1 MALLAFLIQGA
12 GDSGEGFL
20 DDSFIS
26 SFLKPVF
33 DYENVLS
40 QVKRSPYHFAT
51 EVVLVA
57 FIIYILL
64 AKRSYD
70 PQKK

>member
-1 MALLAFLIQGA
+1 MVSAFFNSSSGKFFVDVDYFFSLIR
-12 GDSGEGFL
+12 E
-20 DDSFIS
+20 
-26 SFLKPVF
+26 VF
-33 DYENVLS
+33 GYENL
-40 QVKRSPYHFAT
+40 VKQFQKNPYHFAT
-51 EVVLVA
+51 EIVLLA

>member
-12 GDSGEGFL
+12 GHSEGFL
-20 DDSFIS
+20 DDSFIT
-26 SFLKPVF
+26 SFLRPVF

-51 EVVLVA
+51 EVVLIA